1 MPDIKLYDY
10 QKIHHPRV
18 ESVLCYFVPEQKTSL
33 GLRPKA
39 PWEDGNMFCCS
50 YDKENKLI
58 GVRFVY
64 QDGKYV
70 DLIKVED
77 DNDKI

>member
-10 QKIHHPRV
+10 QREPHNPRV
-18 ESVLCYFVPEQKTSL
+18 KWTTSYPVPIKKVGTLRGSAPWMDNHMLCCYFDDNE
-33 GLRPKA
+33 
-39 PWEDGNMFCCS
+39 
-50 YDKENKLI
+50 KLI

-77 DNDKI
+77 A

>member
-1 MPDIKLYDY
+1 VPVKKVGTLRGSAPWMDNHMLC
-10 QKIHHPRV
+10 
-18 ESVLCYFVPEQKTSL
+18 CYFDDNE
-33 GLRPKA
+33 
-39 PWEDGNMFCCS
+39 
-50 YDKENKLI
+50 KLI

-77 DNDKI
+77 A